1 MKKYYNDS
9 KFKMTFDFVPESVII
24 RGNQFKFE
32 LKEITE
38 KEIEINT
45 SGWQTGI
52 YFYQVAKN
60 SEIKLQDKFQILQN
74 METAPEGFDFR
85 SNAEKTLEAI
95 NSYLAGTASSQQ
107 KRIKCGD
114 KEIEYS
120 SFEQLIKWKNYY
132 EKLVRKQQGKPA
144 NVRFEKL
151 YYRGI

>member
-60 SEIKLQDKFQILQN
+60 SEIKLQDKF
-74 METAPEGFDFR
+74 
-85 SNAEKTLEAI
+85 
-95 NSYLAGTASSQQ
+95 
-107 KRIKCGD
+107 
-114 KEIEYS
+114 
-120 SFEQLIKWKNYY
+120 
-132 EKLVRKQQGKPA
+132 
-144 NVRFEKL
+144 
-151 YYRGI
+151 